1 MKGLQRYEKENKF
14 IDWMKQSDSIND
26 CKKPFYITRFS
37 LSQVIQKM

>member
-26 CKKPFYITRFS
+26 CKKKNKPFLQY
-37 LSQVIQKM
+37 QV